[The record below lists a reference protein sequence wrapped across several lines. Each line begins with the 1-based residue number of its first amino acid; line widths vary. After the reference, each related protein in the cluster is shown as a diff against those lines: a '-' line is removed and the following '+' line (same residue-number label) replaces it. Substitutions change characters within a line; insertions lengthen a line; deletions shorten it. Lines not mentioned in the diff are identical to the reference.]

1 MIKKHLCG
9 IMDKY
14 VMYTSICIYGSV
26 YAFRNRRESPMANL
40 KDTTYLFI
48 KNKILDCSYAPNS
61 FINEAEVMKEIDV
74 SRTPV
79 REAFSKLEQ
88 EGFIEV
94 IPKKGV
100 LVKAL
105 TISIINQTFESRQ
118 LLEPFIIENYMK
130 YVDRKE
136 LRSIMEDSRAMLHAP
151 ENHEDFC
158 EMDDHLH
165 RVITAACPNVF
176 FIDMLKHIFDQNQ
189 RIRKLNGPDI
199 WERHLVAAQEH
210 IEIITAI
217 LHEEYTHAAELMRKH
232 LDYSKSTAL
241 ISLSSKEISF

>member
-1 MIKKHLCG
+1 M
-9 IMDKY
+9 
-14 VMYTSICIYGSV
+14 
-26 YAFRNRRESPMANL
+26 PNL

-61 FINEAEVMKEIDV
+61 FINEAEIMKEIDV

-136 LRSIMEDSRAMLHAP
+136 LCAIMEDSRAMLHAP
-151 ENHEDFC
+151 ENHEVFC

-165 RVITAACPNVF
+165 RVITDACPNVF

-210 IEIITAI
+210 IDIITAI
-217 LHEEYTHAAELMRKH
+217 LAKNYAVAADLMRKH

-241 ISLSSKEISF
+241 ISLSSKAISF

>member
-1 MIKKHLCG
+1 M
-9 IMDKY
+9 
-14 VMYTSICIYGSV
+14 S
-26 YAFRNRRESPMANL
+26 NL
-40 KDTTYLFI
+40 KETTYSYI
-48 KNKILDCSYAPNS
+48 KNKILDCTYAPNT
-61 FINEAEVMKEIDV
+61 FINEAEVMKAIDV

-88 EGFIEV
+88 EGFISV

-105 TISIINQTFESRQ
+105 TISVINQTFESRQ

-130 YVDRKE
+130 YVDREE
-136 LRSIMEDSRAMLHAP
+136 LRKILESSRAMLHAP
-151 ENHEDFC
+151 EDHEKFC

-176 FIDMLKHIFDQNQ
+176 FIDMLKHIYDQNQ

-199 WERHLVAAQEH
+199 WERHLMAAQEH
-210 IEIITAI
+210 IDIISAI
-217 LHEEYTHAAELMRKH
+217 LSDKYTEAAELMRKH
-232 LDYSKSTAL
+232 IDYSKSTAL
-241 ISLSSKEISF
+241 ISLSSKAISF

>member
-1 MIKKHLCG
+1 MPNLR
-9 IMDKY
+9 DE
-14 VMYTSICIYGSV
+14 T
-26 YAFRNRRESPMANL
+26 YAF
-40 KDTTYLFI
+40 I
-48 KNKILDCSYAPNS
+48 KAKILDCSYAPNT

-105 TISIINQTFESRQ
+105 TISVINQTFESRQ
-118 LLEPFIIENYMK
+118 LLEPFIIEHYMK
-130 YVDRKE
+130 FVDQKE
-136 LRSIMEDSRAMLHAP
+136 LRAMLADSKAMLEAP

-158 EMDDHLH
+158 AMDDHLH

-176 FIDMLKHIFDQNQ
+176 FIEMLKHIYDQNQ
-189 RIRKLNGPDI
+189 RIRKLNGRISGSGI
-199 WERHLVAAQEH
+199 WSRHRSTS
-210 IEIITAI
+210 ISSRRFW
-217 LHEEYTHAAELMRKH
+217 RKIM
-232 LDYSKSTAL
+232 LLRRTSCGSTSTTRRAPR
-241 ISLSSKEISF
+241 

>member
-1 MIKKHLCG
+1 
-9 IMDKY
+9 
-14 VMYTSICIYGSV
+14 
-26 YAFRNRRESPMANL
+26 MANL

>member
-1 MIKKHLCG
+1 M
-9 IMDKY
+9 
-14 VMYTSICIYGSV
+14 S
-26 YAFRNRRESPMANL
+26 NL

-136 LRSIMEDSRAMLHAP
+136 LHSIMEDFNTMLHAP

-217 LHEEYTHAAELMRKH
+217 LEEEYTHAAELMRKH

>member
-1 MIKKHLCG
+1 
-9 IMDKY
+9 
-14 VMYTSICIYGSV
+14 
-26 YAFRNRRESPMANL
+26 MANL

-136 LRSIMEDSRAMLHAP
+136 LRSIMADFSAMLHAP

-176 FIDMLKHIFDQNQ
+176 IIDMFQHIFDQNQ

-199 WERHLVAAQEH
+199 WERHLVAAQKH

-217 LHEEYTHAAELMRKH
+217 LEEEYTHAAELMRKH

>member
-1 MIKKHLCG
+1 MPNLR
-9 IMDKY
+9 DE
-14 VMYTSICIYGSV
+14 T
-26 YAFRNRRESPMANL
+26 YAF
-40 KDTTYLFI
+40 I
-48 KNKILDCSYAPNS
+48 KAKILDCSYAPNT

-105 TISIINQTFESRQ
+105 TISVINQTFESRQ
-118 LLEPFIIENYMK
+118 LLEPFIIEHYMK
-130 YVDRKE
+130 FVDRKE
-136 LRSIMEDSRAMLHAP
+136 LRAMLADSKAMLEAP

-158 EMDDHLH
+158 AMDDHLH

-176 FIDMLKHIFDQNQ
+176 FIEMLKHIYGASSD
-189 RIRKLNGPDI
+189 
-199 WERHLVAAQEH
+199 
-210 IEIITAI
+210 T
-217 LHEEYTHAAELMRKH
+217 ELFKNHR
-232 LDYSKSTAL
+232 ST
-241 ISLSSKEISF
+241 ICF

>member
-1 MIKKHLCG
+1 
-9 IMDKY
+9 
-14 VMYTSICIYGSV
+14 
-26 YAFRNRRESPMANL
+26 MANL

-136 LRSIMEDSRAMLHAP
+136 LRAIMEDSRAMLHAP

-210 IEIITAI
+210 IDIITAI
-217 LHEEYTHAAELMRKH
+217 LEENYAVAAGLMRKH

-241 ISLSSKEISF
+241 ISLSSKAISF

>member
-1 MIKKHLCG
+1 
-9 IMDKY
+9 
-14 VMYTSICIYGSV
+14 
-26 YAFRNRRESPMANL
+26 MANL
-40 KDTTYLFI
+40 KETTYLFI
-48 KNKILDCSYAPNS
+48 KEKILDCSYAPNT

-88 EGFIEV
+88 ERFIEV

-105 TISIINQTFESRQ
+105 TISVINQTFESRQ
-118 LLEPFIIENYMK
+118 LLEPFIIEHYMK
-130 YVDRKE
+130 FVDRKE
-136 LRSIMEDSRAMLHAP
+136 LRAILADSRAMLSAP

-158 EMDDHLH
+158 AMDDHLH

-176 FIDMLKHIFDQNQ
+176 FIEMLKHIYDQNQ

-210 IEIITAI
+210 IDIITAI
-217 LHEEYTHAAELMRKH
+217 LEENYAVAADLMRKH

-241 ISLSSKEISF
+241 ISLSSKAISF

>member
-1 MIKKHLCG
+1 
-9 IMDKY
+9 MDKY